1 MRFAL
6 GLCAALMTTPVV
18 ASDCFQFVEGPSDMP
33 LKHASLSWKT
43 LKSPTPPEAKLFNSD
58 AKLIK
63 FDLSAREVGIRYIA
77 HSTYLIETDEGL
89 QILTDWSGDFE
100 YLIDDIPNVITMN
113 HAHRTH
119 WTPNPDPMIKYALKG
134 WGTGGK
140 PAEHYLEL
148 GASLIRNV
156 PTDIRSY
163 GGEPF
168 GNSIFIFEHGGLCI
182 GHLGH
187 LHHEPTD
194 EQYAAIGR
202 LDVVMAAVD
211 GGMTLDIEAMLRVLK
226 RLRARV
232 VLPMHAFDGFTLARF
247 LKGMEEEYEIVYD
260 KDDEIVVSAK
270 SLPDT
275 PTVIV
280 PKGL

>member
-1 MRFAL
+1 MRLIFA
-6 GLCAALMTTPVV
+6 LCAAMAATPAT
-18 ASDCFQFVEGPSDMP
+18 ASDCFQFVEGPSAGTVQN
-33 LKHASLSWKT
+33 ASLSIRRLGAGLQSQAT
-43 LKSPTPPEAKLFNSD
+43 AINFELKG
-58 AKLIK
+58 
-63 FDLSAREVGIRYIA
+63 REVGIRFIG
-77 HSTYLIETDEGL
+77 HSTYMIETDEGL
-89 QILTDWSGDFE
+89 QILTDWSGQYRGFLDE
-100 YLIDDIPNVITMN
+100 LPDVITMN
-113 HAHRTH
+113 HAHSSH
-119 WTPNPDPMIKYALKG
+119 WTPSPDPDITHALKG
-134 WGTGGK
+134 WGAEGK

-187 LHHEPTD
+187 LHHEPTE

-202 LDVVMAAVD
+202 LDVVMAPVD
-211 GGMTLDIEAMLRVLK
+211 GGMTLDIVSMVKVLK

-232 VLPMHAFDGFTLARF
+232 VLPMHAFSSYTLAQF
-247 LKGMEEEYEIVYD
+247 LAGMEDDFEIEYDDDSDIV
-260 KDDEIVVSAK
+260 ISAV
-270 SLPDT
+270 SLPDM

>member
-1 MRFAL
+1 MRLTFGIMLAL
-6 GLCAALMTTPVV
+6 ATSPSL
-18 ASDCFQFVEGPSDMP
+18 ASDCFQFVQRDDAP
-33 LKHASLSWKT
+33 KTTFASLYQPPPIAVPAKFT
-43 LKSPTPPEAKLFNSD
+43 LKN
-58 AKLIK
+58 
-63 FDLSAREVGIRYIA
+63 REVGIRYVA
-77 HSTYLIETDEGL
+77 HSTYLIETDEDL

-100 YLIDDIPNVITMN
+100 WKIDEIPDVITMN
-113 HAHRTH
+113 HAHTTH
-119 WTPNPDPMIKYALKG
+119 WTPNPDPKITHALKG
-134 WGTGGK
+134 WGSNGK

-187 LHHEPTD
+187 LHHEPTE

-211 GGMTLDIEAMLRVLK
+211 GGMTLDIDSMMRVLK

-232 VLPMHAFDGFTLARF
+232 VLPMHAFDSYTLARF
-247 LKGMEEEYEIVYD
+247 LKGMKEEYEIVYD
-260 KDDEIVVSAK
+260 TDDDIVISAS
-270 SLPDT
+270 SLPDV
-275 PTVIV
+275 PTVMV
-280 PKGL
+280 PKSL

>member
-1 MRFAL
+1 MRATIGFL
-6 GLCAALMTTPVV
+6 MTLMTTPAI
-18 ASDCFQFVEGPSDMP
+18 ASDCFQFVERSTPQQTIRV
-33 LKHASLSWKT
+33 SLSLKT
-43 LKSPTPPEAKLFNSD
+43 LGNVA
-58 AKLIK
+58 
-63 FDLSAREVGIRYIA
+63 LSRTQNIAFELKNREVGIRFIA

-89 QILTDWSGDFE
+89 QILTDWSGHFS
-100 YLIDDIPNVITMN
+100 YKIDEVPDVITMN
-113 HAHRTH
+113 HAHETH
-119 WTPNPDPMIKYALKG
+119 WTPFPDPKIKHALKG
-134 WGTGGK
+134 WGSGGK

-148 GASLIRNV
+148 DASLIRNV
-156 PTDIRSY
+156 PTDIRSF
-163 GGEPF
+163 GGEPY

-187 LHHEPTD
+187 LHHEPTE

-211 GGMTLDIEAMLRVLK
+211 GGTTLDTASMLRVLK

-232 VLPMHAFDGFTLARF
+232 VLPMHAFGSFTLAQF
-247 LKGMEEEYEIVYD
+247 LDGMKADYEIVYD
-260 KDDEIVVSAK
+260 KDDEIVISAAR
-270 SLPDT
+270 LPNV

>member
-1 MRFAL
+1 MRAL
-6 GLCAALMTTPVV
+6 FGFLATLMATPAM
-18 ASDCFQFVEGPSDMP
+18 ASDCFQFVERPGEQRTIP
-33 LKHASLSWKT
+33 ASLS
-43 LKSPTPPEAKLFNSD
+43 LKSLGKALPTLRHDIDFELKN
-58 AKLIK
+58 
-63 FDLSAREVGIRYIA
+63 RQVGIRFIG
-77 HSTYLIETDEGL
+77 HSTYLIQTDEDL
-89 QILTDWSGDFE
+89 QILTDWSGHFTHK
-100 YLIDDIPNVITMN
+100 IDEVPDVITMN
-113 HAHRTH
+113 HAHDSH
-119 WTPNPDPMIKYALKG
+119 WTAFPDPKIEHALKG

-148 GASLIRNV
+148 GVSLIRNV
-156 PTDIRSY
+156 PTDIRSF

-187 LHHEPTD
+187 LHHEPTE

-211 GGMTLDIEAMLRVLK
+211 GGMTLDIESMLRVLK

-232 VLPMHAFDGFTLARF
+232 VLPMHAFGSFTLAQF
-247 LKGMEEEYEIVYD
+247 LDGMKEDYEIVYD
-260 KDDEIVVSAK
+260 KDDEIVISAAE
-270 SLPDT
+270 LPDA

>member
-1 MRFAL
+1 MRAL
-6 GLCAALMTTPVV
+6 FGFLATLMATPAM
-18 ASDCFQFVEGPSDMP
+18 ASDCFQFVEGPSRQQAIP
-33 LKHASLSWKT
+33 ASLSLKT
-43 LKSPTPPEAKLFNSD
+43 LGEALPELRQDVSFELKN
-58 AKLIK
+58 
-63 FDLSAREVGIRYIA
+63 RQVGIRFIA
-77 HSTYLIETDEGL
+77 HSTYLIQTDEDL

-100 YLIDDIPNVITMN
+100 HKIEEVPDVITMN
-113 HAHRTH
+113 HAHETH
-119 WTPNPDPMIKYALKG
+119 WTAFPDPKIEHALKG
-134 WGTGGK
+134 WGTRGK

-187 LHHEPTD
+187 LHHEPTE

-211 GGMTLDIEAMLRVLK
+211 GGMTLDIESMLRVLK

-232 VLPMHAFDGFTLARF
+232 VLPMHAFGSYTLAQF
-247 LKGMEEEYEIVYD
+247 LTEMKNDNYEIVYD
-260 KDDEIVVSAK
+260 KDDEIVVSAAD
-270 SLPDT
+270 LPDA

>member
-1 MRFAL
+1 MRAL
-6 GLCAALMTTPVV
+6 FGFLATLLATPAM
-18 ASDCFQFVEGPSDMP
+18 ASDCFQFVEGPAQHRAIP
-33 LKHASLSWKT
+33 ASLSLKT
-43 LKSPTPPEAKLFNSD
+43 LGKALPGLRQEIDFKLKN
-58 AKLIK
+58 
-63 FDLSAREVGIRYIA
+63 RQVGIRYIA
-77 HSTYLIETDEGL
+77 HSTYLIQTDENL

-100 YLIDDIPNVITMN
+100 HLIDEVPDVITMN
-113 HAHRTH
+113 HAHQTH
-119 WTPNPDPMIKYALKG
+119 WTPFPDPKIEHALKG
-134 WGTGGK
+134 WGSGGK

-187 LHHEPTD
+187 LHHEPTE

-211 GGMTLDIEAMLRVLK
+211 GGMTLDIESMLRVLK

-232 VLPMHAFDGFTLARF
+232 VLPMHAFGSFTLAQF
-247 LKGMEEEYEIVYD
+247 LEGMKEDYEIVYD
-260 KDDEIVVSAK
+260 KDNEIIISAAA
-270 SLPDT
+270 LPDA

>member
-1 MRFAL
+1 MRAL
-6 GLCAALMTTPVV
+6 FGFLATLMATPAM
-18 ASDCFQFVEGPSDMP
+18 ASDCFQFVERPGEQRIMP
-33 LKHASLSWKT
+33 ASLS
-43 LKSPTPPEAKLFNSD
+43 LKSLGKALPTLRHDIDFELKN
-58 AKLIK
+58 
-63 FDLSAREVGIRYIA
+63 RQVGIRFIG
-77 HSTYLIETDEGL
+77 HSTYLIQTDEDL
-89 QILTDWSGDFE
+89 QILTDWSGHFTHK
-100 YLIDDIPNVITMN
+100 IDEVPDVITMN
-113 HAHRTH
+113 HAHDSH
-119 WTPNPDPMIKYALKG
+119 WTAFPDPKIEHALKG

-148 GASLIRNV
+148 GVSLIRNV
-156 PTDIRSY
+156 PTDIRSF

-187 LHHEPTD
+187 LHHEPTE

-211 GGMTLDIEAMLRVLK
+211 GGMTLDIESMLRVLK

-232 VLPMHAFDGFTLARF
+232 VLPMHAFGSFTLAQF
-247 LKGMEEEYEIVYD
+247 LDGMKEDYEIVYD
-260 KDDEIVVSAK
+260 KDDEIVISAAE
-270 SLPDT
+270 LPDA

>member
-1 MRFAL
+1 MRLIVGFCAMFAAMP
-6 GLCAALMTTPVV
+6 AA
-18 ASDCFQFVEGPSDMP
+18 ASDCFQFVENTPEFKVIP
-33 LKHASLSWKT
+33 ASFS
-43 LKSPTPPEAKLFNSD
+43 LKS
-58 AKLIK
+58 
-63 FDLSAREVGIRYIA
+63 REVGIRFIA

-89 QILTDWSGDFE
+89 QILTDWSGDFSFK
-100 YLIDDIPNVITMN
+100 IDEVPDVITMN
-113 HAHRTH
+113 HAHETH
-119 WTPNPDPMIKYALKG
+119 WTAFPDPKIAHPLKG

-187 LHHEPTD
+187 LHHEPTE

-211 GGMTLDIEAMLRVLK
+211 GGTTLDLESMMRVLK

-232 VLPMHAFDGFTLARF
+232 VLPMHSFGSFTLARF
-247 LKGMEEEYEIVYD
+247 LKGMKEEYEIIYD
-260 KDDEIVVSAK
+260 KDDEIVISAK
-270 SLPDT
+270 SLPEA
-275 PTVIV
+275 PTIIV
-280 PKGL
+280 PKSL

>member
-6 GLCAALMTTPVV
+6 GIFAALMTTPAV
-18 ASDCFQFVEGPSDMP
+18 ASDCFQFVQGPDNNRAIP
-33 LKHASLSWKT
+33 ASLSWKT
-43 LKSPTPPEAKLFNSD
+43 LQAAPHSLAKSIDFS
-58 AKLIK
+58 
-63 FDLSAREVGIRYIA
+63 LSGREVGIRFIA

-89 QILTDWSGDFE
+89 QILTDWSGHFSHK
-100 YLIDDIPNVITMN
+100 IDELPDVITMN
-113 HAHRTH
+113 HAHETH
-119 WTPNPDPMIKYALKG
+119 WTPSPDPGIEHALKG

-148 GASLIRNV
+148 GVSLIRNV

-187 LHHEPTD
+187 LHHEPTE

-211 GGMTLDIEAMLRVLK
+211 GGMTLDIEAMMRVLK

-232 VLPMHAFDGFTLARF
+232 VLPMHAFDSYTLRRF
-247 LKGMEEEYEIVYD
+247 LTGMKEEYEITYD
-260 KDDEIVVSAK
+260 TDNDIVISAK
-270 SLPDT
+270 SLPDV

>member
-1 MRFAL
+1 MRLVVA
-6 GLCAALMTTPVV
+6 LCAALVATPSL
-18 ASDCFQFVEGPSDMP
+18 ASDCFQYVEGPGV
-33 LKHASLSWKT
+33 KGIHHASLSPRRLGDALDGLRTDAAWE
-43 LKSPTPPEAKLFNSD
+43 LKG
-58 AKLIK
+58 
-63 FDLSAREVGIRYIA
+63 REVGIRFIG
-77 HSTYLIETDEGL
+77 HSTFLIETDEGL
-89 QILTDWSGDFE
+89 EILTDWSGAYRFM
-100 YLIDDIPNVITMN
+100 LDDMPDVITMN
-113 HAHRTH
+113 HAHSSH
-119 WTPNPDPMIKYALKG
+119 WTPNPDPKITHALKG
-134 WGTGGK
+134 WGSEGK

-187 LHHEPTD
+187 LHHEPTE

-202 LDVVMAAVD
+202 LDVVMAPVD
-211 GGMTLDIEAMLRVLK
+211 GGMTLDIQSMVRVLK

-232 VLPMHAFDGFTLARF
+232 VLPMHAFGSYTLAQF
-247 LKGMEEEYEIVYD
+247 LAGMEEEFEIDYDTDNEIV
-260 KDDEIVVSAK
+260 ISAAD
-270 SLPDT
+270 LPDA

>member
-1 MRFAL
+1 MRACFGFLLAL
-6 GLCAALMTTPVV
+6 LTGPAM
-18 ASDCFQFVEGPSDMP
+18 ASDCFQFVEGPPSQRAIP
-33 LKHASLSWKT
+33 ASFSLKT
-43 LKSPTPPEAKLFNSD
+43 LGKALPPRAHEIAFKLKN
-58 AKLIK
+58 
-63 FDLSAREVGIRYIA
+63 RQVGIRYIA

-100 YLIDDIPNVITMN
+100 HKIDERPDVITMN
-113 HAHRTH
+113 HAHETH
-119 WTPNPDPMIKYALKG
+119 WTPSPDPKIEHALKG
-134 WGTGGK
+134 WGSGGK

-187 LHHEPTD
+187 LHHEPTE

-211 GGMTLDIEAMLRVLK
+211 GGMTLDIESMLRVLK

-232 VLPMHAFDGFTLARF
+232 VLPMHAFGSFTLAQF
-247 LKGMEEEYEIVYD
+247 LKGMKEDYEIVYD
-260 KDDEIVVSAK
+260 KGNEIVISA
-270 SLPDT
+270 SALPDA

>member
-1 MRFAL
+1 MRLAL
-6 GLCAALMTTPVV
+6 ALCAALFAAPAM
-18 ASDCFQFVEGPSDMP
+18 ASDCFQYVRNGSDS
-33 LKHASLSWKT
+33 LFRHASFELSG
-43 LKSPTPPEAKLFNSD
+43 
-58 AKLIK
+58 
-63 FDLSAREVGIRYIA
+63 REVGIRYIA
-77 HSTYLIETDEGL
+77 HSTYLIQTDEGL
-89 QILTDWSGDFE
+89 QILTDWSGDFRHR
-100 YLIDDIPNVITMN
+100 IDELPDVITMN
-113 HAHRTH
+113 HAHETH
-119 WTPNPDPMIKYALKG
+119 WTPNPDPEITHALKG
-134 WGTGGK
+134 WGTDGK

-187 LHHEPTD
+187 LHHEPTE

-211 GGMTLDIEAMLRVLK
+211 GGMTLDIESMMRVLK

-232 VLPMHAFDGFTLARF
+232 VLPMHAFGAYTLRRF
-247 LKGMEEEYEIVYD
+247 LVGMSEEYEIVYNED
-260 KDDEIVVSAK
+260 NDIVISA
-270 SLPDT
+270 SRLPDA

>member
-6 GLCAALMTTPVV
+6 GLCAALAATPVV
-18 ASDCFQFVEGPSDMP
+18 ASDCFQFVEGPAETLAIP
-33 LKHASLSWKT
+33 ASLSWKT
-43 LKSPTPPEAKLFNSD
+43 LNAAPRTLAKQIEFSLKS
-58 AKLIK
+58 
-63 FDLSAREVGIRYIA
+63 REVGIRFIG
-77 HSTYLIETDEGL
+77 HSTYLIETDEGN
-89 QILTDWSGDFE
+89 QILTDWSGTYRYKLDE
-100 YLIDDIPNVITMN
+100 VPDVITMN
-113 HAHRTH
+113 HAHDSH
-119 WTPNPDPMIKYALKG
+119 WTSNPDPDIKHALKG
-134 WGTGGK
+134 WGSGGK
-140 PAEHYLEL
+140 PAEHYVEL
-148 GASLIRNV
+148 DASLIRNV

-211 GGMTLDIEAMLRVLK
+211 GGMTLDIDSMLRVLK

-232 VLPMHAFDGFTLARF
+232 VLPMHAFESYTLARF

-260 KDDEIVVSAK
+260 DDDEIVVSAAA
-270 SLPDT
+270 LPDA

>member
-1 MRFAL
+1 MRTVIGFLATL
-6 GLCAALMTTPVV
+6 LASPAI
-18 ASDCFQFVEGPSDMP
+18 ASDCFQYVEAPRETQAIP
-33 LKHASLSWKT
+33 ASLSFKT
-43 LKSPTPPEAKLFNSD
+43 LGNLAQGQRRDISFELKN
-58 AKLIK
+58 
-63 FDLSAREVGIRYIA
+63 RQVGIRYIA
-77 HSTYLIETDEGL
+77 HSTYLIQTDEDL

-100 YLIDDIPNVITMN
+100 HKIDEVPDVITMN
-113 HAHRTH
+113 HAHETH
-119 WTPNPDPMIKYALKG
+119 WTAFPDPKIKHALKG
-134 WGTGGK
+134 WGSGGK

-187 LHHEPTD
+187 LHHEPTE

-211 GGMTLDIEAMLRVLK
+211 GGMTLDIVSMMRVLK

-232 VLPMHAFDGFTLARF
+232 VLPMHAFSSHTLAFF
-247 LKGMEEEYEIVYD
+247 LDGMKEEYEIVYD
-260 KDDEIVVSAK
+260 KNNEIVISAAE
-270 SLPDT
+270 LPDA